1 MVVEVAGE
9 RIVVEVAVGETV
21 AAEVVVGETV
31 VVDQAV
37 DLAVDLV
44 VDLTVDPTA
53 GLAGDSAAADRTDVG
68 LVGVELAV
76 GVAGKRAAVDLDP
89 IEP

>member
-31 VVDQAV
+31 VV